1 MTLAGRL
8 GNLSGI
14 GRSDGRGPMLAD
26 VDITGK
32 SVLTLD
38 LEGKVLFAKLG
49 AVPLQS
55 LGGLE

>member
-1 MTLAGRL
+1 
-8 GNLSGI
+8 
-14 GRSDGRGPMLAD
+14 MLAD